1 MRECEGEGARV
12 RQRGRNLV
20 LSRSRASRFLKPVNF
35 SHVCSFHKKTF
46 YIKRRGPRSRV
57 APTEHHS
64 LVLLVTCVKKGVGV
78 PSHNYIHPRHL
89 PGDSF
94 VHRKSRVSQS
104 DDFVDPLTLK
114 VRDLRPYWRHFII
127 KLQTTCWIK
136 RIYYFKTWML

>member
-1 MRECEGEGARV
+1 M
-12 RQRGRNLV
+12 RGRGSESATVREKSRSLALA

-46 YIKRRGPRSRV
+46 YIKRQGSRSRV
-57 APTEHHS
+57 APTERHS

-78 PSHNYIHPRHL
+78 PSHNYIQPRHL

-114 VRDLRPYWRHFII
+114 VRDLRPY
-127 KLQTTCWIK
+127 
-136 RIYYFKTWML
+136 